1 MAREGGGDAA
11 AVLGA
16 DLRALAG
23 PPLDGEPV
31 EKVPCGHIDRSP
43 FQARRVFPEAATA
56 ALRESV
62 RANGLLQP
70 VVLRPRPGGRFEL
83 IAGERRLRS
92 VESLGWSHVTAVVRV
107 VDDLTAHLLGQ
118 VENDDRTDISAWER
132 ALGFVDL
139 RAHIARAR
147 GGIPTLSEIGEV
159 RGGVD
164 KSTVSRYLTIGEAF
178 APPLVARAGV
188 TEEDMAALS
197 LPTLIRAARRPEA
210 HRFTHI
216 RDVLRKRQIRAERA
230 RHRKLDPQEAGSR
243 APEPTAADRAKP
255 TPKWEDYF
263 RERAVRI
270 ETPGPAREMTTK
282 QAHAAALRMIL
293 PLAALAARVAEAGS
307 PTALVLEGDGGR
319 IIYLPELLDGA
330 VLTALERLKAAL
342 GADAAVDPKRPLTS
356 NTPQRGRLPGMS
368 GTHGG

>member
-1 MAREGGGDAA
+1 MSGGKANRRGTAGGEGLDWLAREGGGDAA
-11 AVLGA
+11 AVMSA

-23 PPLDGEPV
+23 PPLDGEAV
-31 EKVPCGHIDRSP
+31 EKVPCGRIDRSP
-43 FQARRVFPEAATA
+43 YQARRVFPEADMT

-70 VVLRPRPGGRFEL
+70 LVLRPRPGGRFEL

-92 VESLGWSHVTAVVRV
+92 VESLGWSHVAAVVRV

-118 VENDDRTDISAWER
+118 VENDDRADISAWER

-147 GGIPTLSEIGEV
+147 GSSPTLAEIGDM

-178 APPLVARAGV
+178 APALVARAGV
-188 TEEDMAALS
+188 SEEHMAALS

-216 RDVLRKRQIRAERA
+216 HDVLRKRRQRAA
-230 RHRKLDPQEAGSR
+230 ASR
-243 APEPTAADRAKP
+243 AHGHPRPDTADTSAANRGESEAEEEPEVWERYFGERGIRVETA
-255 TPKWEDYF
+255 
-263 RERAVRI
+263 
-270 ETPGPAREMTTK
+270 GPAAEMTPA
-282 QAHAAALRMIL
+282 QARAAAARMI
-293 PLAALAARVAEAGS
+293 PALAALAARAAGMDRPAPLDVES
-307 PTALVLEGDGGR
+307 SAGR
-319 IIYLPELLDGA
+319 IIFLPEPLGEA
-330 VLTALERLKAAL
+330 ARAAL
-342 GADAAVDPKRPLTS
+342 AALVSRA
-356 NTPQRGRLPGMS
+356 
-368 GTHGG
+368 GT